1 LEDGLAKK
9 RINKLVEKNDGAL
22 TPQQELFC
30 QEYVKDL
37 NGKNAALRAGY
48 AETSAQT
55 QSSRLISNVKVQQRI
70 TELNNKK
77 LKTVK
82 VDAETIL
89 SELLKLATSDIR
101 KLFNENGGLLP
112 PSQWPDDIAPAVASI
127 QVDELF
133 DYDKG
138 EKYQVGVTKK
148 VKLWDKN
155 AALDKLAKHLGL
167 LIEKVE
173 LSGKVTLEDLVNG
186 SFKK

>member
-1 LEDGLAKK
+1 MSKK
-9 RINKLVEKNDGAL
+9 RINNLVENNEGEL

-37 NGKNAALRAGY
+37 NGTQAAIRAGY
-48 AETSAQT
+48 SEKGART
-55 QSSRLISNVKVQQRI
+55 QASEFLTNPNICVKIKQ
-70 TELNNKK
+70 LNDEK
-77 LKTVK
+77 LNAVK
-82 VDAETIL
+82 VDAQTIL
-89 SELLKLATSDIR
+89 SELLKIATSDIR

-112 PSQWPDDIAPAVASI
+112 PSEWPNDVAQAVSSI

-133 DYDKG
+133 DYDNGQKF
-138 EKYQVGVTKK
+138 QVGLTKK

-167 LIEKVE
+167 LVEKVE
-173 LSGKVTLEDLVNG
+173 LSGKVTLEDLVTG